1 MDTQPTT
8 STPLNAV
15 TDARANA
22 ADAAPKTAPPTLK
35 NLESIAAIP
44 SPRHLVELRARVV
57 EDPAAEDKAE
67 GTAAEDKAENP
78 AAEDKAE
85 GPAAEDKAEGTAAE
99 DKAEG
104 PAAEGTAAEGTAVEA
119 EGTAAQD
126 NDGVSYGKQL
136 TAAFK
141 ALELEFNEAH
151 SRADKAKL
159 KSQMQRLVQE
169 ASTLV
174 GTARAERNKCAEE
187 LKEMMSVLRPLQAE
201 LEAKQHQA
209 SRLIIKADEA
219 RAKHQD
225 LIDSVERSKE
235 NFMALMHAGSL
246 LKQKQTMADKLR

>member
-78 AAEDKAE
+78 
-85 GPAAEDKAEGTAAE
+85 AAE

>member
-57 EDPAAEDKAE
+57 ED
-67 GTAAEDKAENP
+67 
-78 AAEDKAE
+78 
-85 GPAAEDKAEGTAAE
+85 PAAEDKAEGTAAE

-201 LEAKQHQA
+201 LEAKRDQVVH
-209 SRLIIKADEA
+209 A
-219 RAKHQD
+219 RSCVCA
-225 LIDSVERSKE
+225 RS
-235 NFMALMHAGSL
+235 HSHVH
-246 LKQKQTMADKLR
+246 